1 MISLQ
6 FVVIDLQNFGLL
18 WNDLQPKS
26 LISAEVKASDF
37 NSKNIMDPNFG
48 IELKFSLF

>member
-18 WNDLQPKS
+18 WNDLQPKL
-26 LISAEVKASDF
+26 LISVKVEASNF
-37 NSKNIMDPNFG
+37 NSKNIMDPNLG